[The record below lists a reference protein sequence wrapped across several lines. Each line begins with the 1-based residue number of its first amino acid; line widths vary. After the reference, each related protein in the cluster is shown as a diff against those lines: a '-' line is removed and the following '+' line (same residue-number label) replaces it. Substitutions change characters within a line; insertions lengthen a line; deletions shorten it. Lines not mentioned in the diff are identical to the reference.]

1 MDEIVDL
8 LLAVFS
14 SAFVIGLIVFVI
26 GVVIGA
32 VIW

>member
-1 MDEIVDL
+1 MDDIIDL
-8 LLAVFS
+8 LLAMFS